1 MINQND
7 TKAKILSILRMKGP
21 SLPVQIG
28 RESGISMLFAG
39 AFLSELAS
47 EDSLVISKM
56 KVGGSP
62 LYYLKGQ
69 EPMLD
74 NFYKYL
80 PEKEREAFLML
91 KQKKVLEDK
100 KQQPAIRV
108 ALRSIKDFAFPF
120 KKDEEIFWRFHSV
133 GEEEV
138 RSILEPQETKE
149 VENEARSEVKQEA
162 EQEKKPE
169 LETEVKKEAEIKQE
183 TKGEIKPVLEIKQ
196 ETKQEIKQEIG
207 IKKEKKERQLD
218 IGIKSARKEK
228 QPARTRKEKIT
239 PKQERFENPLVI
251 EEVQKEKPKS
261 EFVSRAI
268 SKISGK
274 YNMIEEKSYNP
285 REYSCIVQINSD
297 LGPMNFL
304 ALAKD
309 KKKISETDLKQALSE
324 AQKIPLPALFI
335 HNGEMSK
342 KAKEYC
348 EKYFSILKAEK
359 I

>member
-7 TKAKILSILRMKGP
+7 TKAKILGILRIKGP

-47 EDSLVISKM
+47 EDSLTISKM

-100 KQQPAIRV
+100 KQLPAIRV

-120 KKDEEIFWRFHSV
+120 KKDEEIFWRFHTTS
-133 GEEEV
+133 EEEV
-138 RSILEPQETKE
+138 RSILEPGEEKE
-149 VENEARSEVKQEA
+149 VEEVKEVKQELG
-162 EQEKKPE
+162 Q
-169 LETEVKKEAEIKQE
+169 
-183 TKGEIKPVLEIKQ
+183 EIKQ
-196 ETKQEIKQEIG
+196 ETKQEEKQELEIG
-207 IKKEKKERQLD
+207 QEVHSETEQEVKPSPEVKHEKKEKQLD
-218 IGIKSARKEK
+218 IGIKSAKKEK
-228 QPARTRKEKIT
+228 QPARTRKEKII
-239 PKQERFENPLVI
+239 PKQEKFENPLVL
-251 EEVQKEKPKS
+251 EEVKEEKPKS
-261 EFVSRAI
+261 EFVS
-268 SKISGK
+268 KIIERINKK
-274 YNMIEEKSYNP
+274 YKIIEEKEYTNK
-285 REYSCIVQINSD
+285 EYSCVVQINSD

-304 ALAKD
+304 VFAKD
-309 KKKISETDLKQALSE
+309 KKKISETDIKQALSE
-324 AQKIPLPALFI
+324 SQKIPLPALFM
-335 HNGEMSK
+335 HNGEISK
-342 KAKEYC
+342 KAQEYC
-348 EKYFSILKAEK
+348 AKYFSVLKSEK